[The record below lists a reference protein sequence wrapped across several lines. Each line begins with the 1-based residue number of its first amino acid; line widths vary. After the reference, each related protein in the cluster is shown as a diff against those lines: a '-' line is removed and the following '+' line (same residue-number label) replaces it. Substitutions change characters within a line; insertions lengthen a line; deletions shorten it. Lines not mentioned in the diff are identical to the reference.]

1 MKHLIYLMT
10 GLTLLT
16 SSATP
21 LHAHSDGA
29 ITIHEVEQDVAPK
42 ANLEVEKDPTGGF
55 NVHVVTSNFVWRPE
69 KASKEHVLGEG
80 HAHVYLDGQ
89 KIMRIYNEWFH
100 LNTYQFS
107 SHSGEQILSVEFVGN
122 DHAPYTTQGVPVGSE
137 RVISVLEDE
146 IQPTSG
152 KTSQK
157 FSILVTT
164 LIFGIAFTF
173 IWRRRNQTK

>member
-1 MKHLIYLMT
+1 MT
-10 GLTLLT
+10 GWILLIA
-16 SSATP
+16 SPVP
-21 LHAHSDGA
+21 LHAHSDGVF
-29 ITIHEVEQDVAPK
+29 IIHEVEQDMAPK
-42 ANLEVEKDPTGGF
+42 VSLEVEKDLTGGF
-55 NVHVVTSNFVWRPE
+55 NVHVVTSNFRWRPE
-69 KASKEHVLGEG
+69 MASKRHVIGEG

-107 SHSGEQILSVEFVGN
+107 SRSGEQLLSVEFVGN

-137 RVISVLEDE
+137 RVISVPEDE

-152 KTSQK
+152 KTTQK

-173 IWRRRNQTK
+173 FRRRRNQTK